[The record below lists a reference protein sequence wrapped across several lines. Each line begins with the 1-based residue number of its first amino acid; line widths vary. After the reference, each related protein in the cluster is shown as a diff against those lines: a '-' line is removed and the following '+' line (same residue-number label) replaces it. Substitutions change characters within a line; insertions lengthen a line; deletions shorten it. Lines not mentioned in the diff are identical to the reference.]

1 MSKAPDFN
9 YAPMFQKGK
18 DETEYRLLSK
28 EGISTAEFEGK
39 QILKVSPEALTLL
52 AQQAFHDVEFML
64 RREHNKQVAAIL
76 NDPEASDNDK
86 YVALTLLRNA
96 ETSVKGVL
104 PFCQDTGTAII
115 HGEKGQQVWT
125 GFDDAEALS
134 RGVYNTFTQDNLR
147 YSQNAP
153 LTMYDEVNTK
163 CNLPAQIDIEAEEGD
178 EYRFIMVAKGGG
190 SANKT
195 YLYPMTKAIIQN
207 EGTLI
212 PFLVEKMKSLGT
224 AACPPYH
231 ICFVIGGTS
240 AEKNLL
246 TVKLGSIH
254 YYDNLPTTGDAT
266 GRAFRD
272 LDLEA
277 KLLEKAHE
285 IGFGA
290 QFGGKAFAHDIRVI
304 RLPRHGA
311 SCPIGLGV
319 SCSADRNIKAKINKD
334 GIWLEKMDSNP
345 ASLIPEHLQQSG
357 DNGGIAIN
365 LDKGIDAALKELTK
379 YPVSTRV
386 SLSGTIIVARDI
398 AHAKLKARLDSG
410 EGLPQYFKDYP
421 VLYAG
426 PAKTP
431 EGYPCGSMGPTTS
444 NRMDPYVDEFQAN
457 GASMIM
463 IGKGNRGKEVTDACK
478 KHGGF
483 YLGTIGGVAAV
494 LSQDSIKS
502 IECVEFPEIGMEAVW
517 KITVENFPAFIL
529 VDDKGNDFFT
539 QLKPWCAKC
548 AK

>member
-178 EYRFIMVAKGGG
+178 EYHFIMVAKGGG

-345 ASLIPEHLQQSG
+345 ASLIPEHLQQPG

-426 PAKTP
+426 PAKPP

-457 GASMIM
+457 GTSMIM

-548 AK
+548 SK

>member
-345 ASLIPEHLQQSG
+345 ASLIPEHLQQPG

-365 LDKGIDAALKELTK
+365 LDKGIYAALKELTK

>member
-345 ASLIPEHLQQSG
+345 ASLIPEHLQQPG

-457 GASMIM
+457 GVSMIM